1 MSEISICAVE
11 NAAQIEE
18 IKALF
23 REYEKFLDVDLC
35 FQGFE
40 EELATLPG
48 KYAPPTG
55 ELLIAMVDDRVAG
68 CVGVRPIEPG
78 VCEMKRLYVRPEF
91 RGLGL
96 GRDLAER
103 IIAASRKMGYRQMKL
118 DTLGFLEAAIHVYR
132 SLGFREIGSYYNN
145 PLEEVMYWQLDL
157 DRSG

>member
-1 MSEISICAVE
+1 MSDISICAVE

-103 IIAASRKMGYRQMKL
+103 IIAVSRKMGYRQMKL

>member
-1 MSEISICAVE
+1 MSAVSICAVKT
-11 NAAQIEE
+11 AAQIEE
-18 IKALF
+18 IRSLF

-48 KYAPPTG
+48 KYAPPSG
-55 ELLIAMVDDRVAG
+55 ELLIALVDDRVAG
-68 CVGVRPIEPG
+68 CVGVRPHEPG

-103 IIAASRKMGYRQMKL
+103 IITESRNMGYGQMKL
-118 DTLGFLEAAIHVYR
+118 DTLGFLKAAIHVYQ
-132 SLGFREIGSYYNN
+132 SLGFREIGSYYDN
-145 PLEEVMYWQLDL
+145 PLQEVMYWQLDL
-157 DRSG
+157 NRSG